1 MELIIINEI
10 SLNAISARV
19 CVFVCRMLR
28 VLRSQDQSSARTF
41 RSVTNDGDAA
51 KRNLLQYMK
60 MIAGDLFEMN
70 CINSSS

>member
-10 SLNAISARV
+10 SLNAINARV
-19 CVFVCRMLR
+19 CVCRMLC